1 MRVLLCEQKPTSERS
16 LLLNIVQHVLSAEES
31 VAFTI
36 VTPPGQSAQHAV
48 IAMDELE
55 ETLVATAPDVL
66 LVLADTI
73 ALERARNIAKTHGV
87 IEVIAITRTG
97 YLMIDLDPAKLTAI
111 MRALVE
117 ERRGAPP
124 NGRAVANAGTLRIES

>member
-1 MRVLLCEQKPTSERS
+1 MRVLLCEQKPTTERS

-117 ERRGAPP
+117 ERRAASP
-124 NGRAVANAGTLRIES
+124 NGRAVANAGSLRIES